1 MYLCIHFSNLQI
13 VVALLFGSS
22 VAKPTGNDPG
32 VCSNV
37 TLVSKQKVDCRQQQS
52 IDECDQR
59 NDAFVQIQCRGDGN
73 RQFCYPTCN
82 GASSESPNTS
92 KFVGIMT
99 QNLHANYFLSPPW
112 RPSV

>member
-22 VAKPTGNDPG
+22 VARPTGNDLD
-32 VCSNV
+32 CRNV
-37 TLVSKQKVDCRQQQS
+37 SLVSKQVVDDREKGPV
-52 IDECDQR
+52 ECVR
-59 NDAFVQIQCRGDGN
+59 SNDAYVQIQCDGN
-73 RQFCYPTCN
+73 GQSCYATCD
-82 GASSESPNTS
+82 GASSESPDTS

-99 QNLHANYFLSPPW
+99 QNLHANYFLSSPC